1 MAVFLTGM
9 ETAMTRHFCP
19 DGGLSYL
26 RAGPADG
33 VPVLLIHGLG
43 WDAERLWTGV
53 LERLSDRG
61 YHVIAPD
68 LKGVGRSA
76 VLEAPVTIS
85 NYADDLTDLL
95 AVMEIREPVIIGF
108 SLGVMIA
115 VELYGRA
122 SLRPRAL
129 VLACGL
135 VTAGK
140 RDGTEAMLA
149 RALTLGPTAFATEQ
163 AQAVFGAA
171 FKRSHPD
178 VVADFVQWRSAMDQS
193 SLHHAF
199 RAAYGF
205 DLSSELTQISCP
217 TLVMAAEDDPFVDPD
232 LGRAMA
238 GRIPGAE
245 FLLIEGCGHMA
256 PIEQPATFEQAIL
269 DHLTHWGTA

>member
-1 MAVFLTGM
+1 M
-9 ETAMTRHFCP
+9 ETAMTRHFSP

-53 LERLSDRG
+53 MVRMSARG
-61 YHVIAPD
+61 YLVIAPD
-68 LKGVGRSA
+68 LKGVGQSA
-76 VLEAPVTIS
+76 LLKSPVTIS
-85 NYADDLTDLL
+85 DYADDLEHLL
-95 AVMEIREPVIIGF
+95 ASLEIREPAIIGF
-108 SLGVMIA
+108 SMGVMIA
-115 VELYGRA
+115 VGLHGRA
-122 SLRPRAL
+122 SFRPKAL

-135 VTAGK
+135 VTAGPP
-140 RDGTEAMLA
+140 DGTEAMLA
-149 RALTLGPTAFATEQ
+149 RALTLGPTEFATEQ

-178 VVADFVQWRSAMDQS
+178 VVADFVRWRAAMDQS

-217 TLVMAAEDDPFVDPD
+217 TLVLAAEDDPFVDPD
-232 LGRAMA
+232 LARAMA
-238 GRIPGAE
+238 DRIPGAD
-245 FLLIEGCGHMA
+245 FVLLEGCGHMA
-256 PIEQPATFEQAIL
+256 PIEQPAAFEQAIL
-269 DHLTHWGTA
+269 DHLAQGGTA